1 MNDGS
6 TAPRKSGTTFFVLVV
21 GLAIAAGLGVLLQ
34 RQLASRAPA
43 EVAAV
48 TPAPGAPPRTAEA
61 GAPATDS
68 RGDQGSR
75 GSAAVRAHGSR
86 RQDADARRLE
96 RPAADRQLL
105 GHVVPALRAGNSAAV
120 AAAARTQA
128 EKLEVI
134 GIAVDFREDVLKF
147 ADERK
152 LDYPLL
158 IGEEDGLAAVT
169 AVGMTAAF
177 PFTLF
182 ADSQQRIIAL
192 KVGEL
197 HHDEATLILDRV
209 AAVDAGKLDLA
220 TARAEI
226 STGLKDLATQR
237 GIAEAA
243 ASAAGSPNK
252 T

>member
-1 MNDGS
+1 MR
-6 TAPRKSGTTFFVLVV
+6 T
-21 GLAIAAGLGVLLQ
+21 LADWKGQPLIVNYWATWCPPCVREIPLLS
-34 RQLASRAPA
+34 QL
-43 EVAAV
+43 
-48 TPAPGAPPRTAEA
+48 
-61 GAPATDS
+61 
-68 RGDQGSR
+68 
-75 GSAAVRAHGSR
+75 R
-86 RQDADARRLE
+86 RE
-96 RPAADRQLL
+96 R
-105 GHVVPALRAGNSAAV
+105 
-120 AAAARTQA
+120 QA

-158 IGEEDGLAAVT
+158 IGEEDGLAAVS

-220 TARAEI
+220 TARTQI
-226 STGLKDLATQR
+226 SAGLKDLATQR

-243 ASAAGSPNK
+243 ASAASSPSK